1 LQNLVFGTGSVY
13 LPFLSRPVLTHL
25 GRRRLLSLI
34 ISHPVPSSGV
44 HGNAQWDVALRLLIV
59 LSVAG
64 FIGLAAGLYEN
75 RREKSTSAT
84 AERNFA
90 EIQQRVQILS
100 NQIHILTDQ
109 FTAQLIAKE
118 VQLQALNGEVQAL
131 RHQCESRLKEL
142 EDALRV
148 RRLEPGP
155 GPR

>member
-1 LQNLVFGTGSVY
+1 
-13 LPFLSRPVLTHL
+13 
-25 GRRRLLSLI
+25 
-34 ISHPVPSSGV
+34 VPSSGV

-64 FIGLAAGLYEN
+64 FIGLAAGLYEID
-75 RREKSTSAT
+75 RREKSTPAT

-155 GPR
+155 DPR